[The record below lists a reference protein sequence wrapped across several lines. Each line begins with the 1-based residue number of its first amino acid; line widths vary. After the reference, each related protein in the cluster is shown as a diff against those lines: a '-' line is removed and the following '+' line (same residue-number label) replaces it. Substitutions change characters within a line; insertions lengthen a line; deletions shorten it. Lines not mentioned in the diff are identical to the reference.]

1 MIFGI
6 LFLKVYIMNFLF
18 KKQTIQLTKENKL
31 ITFSTCFYVLKSKF
45 PIETYLKW
53 INNLLS
59 IVNQF
64 NLVIY
69 TNKESVVYLLKLID
83 PTNKKIKVIIKPLSQ
98 FYTYKYKNNW
108 IKNHEKSNMGL
119 HKIIDWQ
126 LNMLWNEK
134 VFLVNET
141 IKKGH
146 FKTYYYGWCDIG
158 YFRNRRNDLHTY
170 YLTSWPNPIT
180 LLQLGKNDLIHYGCV
195 NDDLLVLTNDIKTHY
210 NNALKTPPTEKY
222 NDTSFAGGFF
232 ILSPNMSDYYA
243 KIYEAK
249 LDYYFSND
257 YFIKD
262 DQTIIQDIILTNP
275 HLFYI
280 HKENNVRFD
289 NWFMFQRLLL

>member
-1 MIFGI
+1 
-6 LFLKVYIMNFLF
+6 MNFLF
-18 KKQTIQLTKENKL
+18 KKQMNYPTKQNKL

-69 TNKESVVYLLKLID
+69 TNKESFIYLLRLID
-83 PTNKKIKVIIKPLSQ
+83 PTNKKIKVIVKPLSQ
-98 FYTYKYKNNW
+98 FYTYKYKDYW

-119 HKIIDWQ
+119 HKVIDWQ

-141 IKKGH
+141 IKKGY
-146 FKTYYYGWCDIG
+146 FKTLYYGWCDIG
-158 YFRNRRNDLHTY
+158 YFRNRTNDLHTN
-170 YLTSWPNPIT
+170 YLTSWPNVIK
-180 LLQLGKNDLIHYGCV
+180 LLEFSKQDLIHYACI
-195 NDDLLVLTNDIKTHY
+195 NDNLLELTNDIKSHY
-210 NNALKTPPTEKY
+210 NNALKTPPTERY
-222 NDTSFAGGFF
+222 NDVSFAGGFF
-232 ILSPNMSDYYA
+232 ILPPNMSDFYA
-243 KIYEAK
+243 AIYETK
-249 LDYYFSND
+249 LEYYFSND

-275 HLFYI
+275 HLFDVC
-280 HKENNVRFD
+280 KEDNPRFD
-289 NWFMFQRLLL
+289 NWFMFQRFLL